1 MKDHIKMSIEI
12 INLFNNRIVQVVGG
26 LLTLYSVF
34 LILLSIYWI
43 TTGIMPVLYR
53 LGFSLSKRKIAI
65 YGKTEFS
72 SLRDILVDSGLFKDK
87 NIVQI
92 HDNDIKKA
100 EDITLFM
107 IYWPEFHNKL
117 DDILSIKK
125 DATPLIVYAPQEIM
139 KIDLSDIKKMNAHR
153 NVIIVNFRGRLIND
167 ILISLITTGFKR

>member
-1 MKDHIKMSIEI
+1 MTFSSEI
-12 INLFNNRIVQVVGG
+12 LTFLNNPIFQIVGG
-26 LLTLYSVF
+26 IFTLCSIV
-34 LILLSIYWI
+34 LIGLSTYWTI
-43 TTGIMPVLYR
+43 IGIMPVLYR
-53 LGFSLSKRKIAI
+53 LGFSLSKRRIAI

-139 KIDLSDIKKMNAHR
+139 KIEPSHIKKMNAHR

-167 ILISLITTGFKR
+167 ILISLITTGFKKR